1 MIFEILT
8 TRKYRVRGNGW
19 GMKQKY
25 EILKNDDNTRL
36 IIREYGELDKDS
48 LSLLCEETYDDEA
61 VSSAVAAGRE
71 KVILVLRTKN
81 MYPPR
86 GYAEK
91 IADTVIDF
99 FTTKKSEPV
108 EVFIDEPA
116 ASSKEILTEAF
127 MGIEEDDS
135 EIIDDLLEE
144 DFEADSDDS
153 DEIKLDSS
161 IKIADDDAAD
171 VEDEL

>member
-1 MIFEILT
+1 
-8 TRKYRVRGNGW
+8 
-19 GMKQKY
+19 MKQQY
-25 EILKNDDNTRL
+25 SILKNEDNTRL
-36 IIREYGELDKDS
+36 IIREYGELDKDF
-48 LSLLCEETYDDEA
+48 LSLLCEETYDDGA
-61 VSSAVAAGRE
+61 VSDAVAAGKE
-71 KVILVLRTKN
+71 KVISVLRTKN

-86 GYAEK
+86 GHAEK
-91 IADTVIDF
+91 IADSVIDF
-99 FTTKKSEPV
+99 YVTEKLEPV
-108 EVFIDEPA
+108 DILIDEPA

-127 MGIEEDDS
+127 MGIEEDES

>member
-1 MIFEILT
+1 
-8 TRKYRVRGNGW
+8 
-19 GMKQKY
+19 MKQKY
-25 EILKNDDNTRL
+25 EILKNGDNTRL

-48 LSLLCEETYDDEA
+48 LSLLCEEMYDDEA
-61 VSSAVAAGRE
+61 VSNAVAAGRE
-71 KVILVLRTKN
+71 KVISVLRTKN

-99 FTTKKSEPV
+99 ITTKKSEVV

-127 MGIEEDDS
+127 MGIEEDES
-135 EIIDDLLEE
+135 
-144 DFEADSDDS
+144 
-153 DEIKLDSS
+153 
-161 IKIADDDAAD
+161 
-171 VEDEL
+171 